1 MEKKRIAVY
10 LPAIV
15 RMRGSSLK
23 LGAEMGAGEVLWT
36 FTISK
41 YSFNEVFSGEP
52 KKCSGSHLPSRC
64 ISCTAVCL
72 LVMFTWI
79 AQYLSFSKL
88 KCSSEM
94 HSLSAGPLTALSCSL
109 LGIPAWQLLCSCSEG
124 CNAEGSLRFFS
135 SSGS

>member
-36 FTISK
+36 FIISK

-52 KKCSGSHLPSRC
+52 KKCSGSHP
-64 ISCTAVCL
+64 VGVF
-72 LVMFTWI
+72 LV
-79 AQYLSFSKL
+79 Q
-88 KCSSEM
+88 
-94 HSLSAGPLTALSCSL
+94 LSAFSLCSL
-109 LGIPAWQLLCSCSEG
+109 GLLSI
-124 CNAEGSLRFFS
+124 
-135 SSGS
+135 